1 MLVMSENGS
10 EVAQLLKQM
19 TAEYEAGK
27 RGLEG
32 LSEGTARHRFI
43 TQRVENMQRCHAG
56 LIALV
61 GQEQAGEIIAEVG
74 L

>member
-1 MLVMSENGS
+1 MENKS

-32 LSEGTARHRFI
+32 LAQGTAKHDFI
-43 TQRVENMQRCHAG
+43 AQRVENMQRCHAG

-61 GQEQAGEIIAEVG
+61 GNAQAYALLAEAG